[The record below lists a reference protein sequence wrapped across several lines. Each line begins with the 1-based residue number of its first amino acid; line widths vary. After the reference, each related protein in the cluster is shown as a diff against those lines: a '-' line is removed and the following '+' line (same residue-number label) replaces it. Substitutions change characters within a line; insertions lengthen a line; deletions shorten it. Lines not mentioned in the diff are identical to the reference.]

1 MGAEFLSRH
10 FRDVIRLRNHIL
22 DSAQGELCDN
32 EIAELTE
39 MLASAKNS
47 ETFRE
52 CIRDISD
59 NLTNELSSEDTN
71 NLEYAWPFISREIKL
86 AELQRIVDMQADI
99 QSRVCG
105 VHVPKTKVELK
116 NKKSGVAATA
126 FDYKAMGSHND
137 RILLNSNKEFL
148 FTDFLSA
155 LEAVTHEQHH
165 QLHNA
170 LARAAKHGKMQA
182 HHPLYDD
189 ARYFKHM
196 WDRKALVGFKPCYDV
211 HLDERNSERFG
222 RLIRKNVGRY
232 LDKAEGYLSS
242 EPKCAI

>member
-1 MGAEFLSRH
+1 MGAIFLSKH

-22 DSAQGELCDN
+22 DSAQGELCDD
-32 EIAELTE
+32 EIAALTE
-39 MLASAKNS
+39 TLASAKNS

-52 CIRDISD
+52 CIFDISD
-59 NLTNELSSEDTN
+59 DLTKALSTQDIV
-71 NLEYAWPFISREIKL
+71 NLEYAWPFIPKDMKL
-86 AELQRIVDMQADI
+86 DELQKIVDMQANI
-99 QSRVCG
+99 QSRICG
-105 VHVPKTKVELK
+105 LDVPRTQVEFIS
-116 NKKSGVAATA
+116 KKSGVAATA
-126 FDYKAMGSHND
+126 FDYSAIGSHND
-137 RILLNSNKEFL
+137 RILLNRNKEFL

-196 WDRKALVGFKPCYDV
+196 WDRKALVEFKPCYDV

-222 RLIRKNVGRY
+222 RLIRKNVGYY
-232 LDKAEGYLSS
+232 LDKAEGYLFS
-242 EPKCAI
+242 EPNCAI